1 MIQSPKHLKN
11 YTNLANIQAYPAE
24 IHILLME
31 KYSDQTRSE
40 IRTITVELLR
50 DIYLPLYSK
59 LLEYFEKL

>member
-1 MIQSPKHLKN
+1 MIQLPKHLKN

-24 IHILLME
+24 IHKILME
-31 KYSDQTRSE
+31 NYSDQTRSE
-40 IRTITVELLR
+40 IRTITTELLR